1 MKGSAKEKAGTVYLS
16 FSKVR
21 NKYVMSNV
29 KNNKIYKTL

>member
-21 NKYVMSNV
+21 NKY
-29 KNNKIYKTL
+29 IITAEA